1 MEIIGETLS
10 YLRYLIALDHKTY
23 SFIHKTHHYP
33 IAFSFFQS
41 ITNVADVTIAF
52 MVIYWFL
59 ALINK
64 NAGQKKMLSN
74 ILTPV
79 VIATIVTVILKIL
92 IQRTPP
98 RYVHMSWPEF
108 SLLPWLVAFPS
119 GHASRAFA
127 LAIAV
132 SYRFKKAKYFLF
144 AGAVL
149 IGFSR
154 VYIGAHYPLDVVAGA
169 IVGIAI
175 SMAYHRY
182 AIKKEK
188 ST

>member
-1 MEIIGETLS
+1 MKIIGETLS

-23 SFIHKTHHYP
+23 LFIHKTHHYP
-33 IAFSFFQS
+33 TAFFFFQS
-41 ITNVADVTIAF
+41 ITNLADVTIAF
-52 MVIYWFL
+52 MVMYWFL

-64 NAGQKKMLSN
+64 NADQKKLLSN

-98 RYVHMSWPEF
+98 RYVHMPWPEF

-127 LAIAV
+127 LAIAM
-132 SYRFKKAKYFLF
+132 SYRFKNAKYFLF
-144 AGAVL
+144 LGAVL

-154 VYIGAHYPLDVVAGA
+154 VYIGAHFPLDVVAGA

-175 SMAYHRY
+175 SMIYHRLT
-182 AIKKEK
+182 IKKEK